1 MGTQFT
7 VDLSQDTPETIDR
20 GREVE
25 PDWYAVIVHDVGEDP
40 KNGAVL
46 FEFKV
51 VAGME
56 TQGKYAGSI
65 IFDRLYDPDLADTEQ
80 KREMA
85 IRRQKLY
92 ASRLGLLATDAFG
105 REASGDWMDA
115 MGKSVVVRVERR
127 SYTDSLGEKKEIT
140 GVRFDGIYPPDH
152 EKIPDS
158 VRKSLHLPPAKLSA
172 ETLARQARAAEQ
184 KQKPLLPG
192 TSPEAPSRPP
202 IDVSDL

>member
-7 VDLSQDTPETIDR
+7 VDLTQDTPETIDR

-25 PDWYAVIVHDVGEDP
+25 PDWYAVVVHDVGEDP

-51 VAGME
+51 QAGME

-65 IFDRLYDPDLADTEQ
+65 IFDRLYDPDLADSEQ
-80 KREMA
+80 KRQMA

-140 GVRFDGIYPPDH
+140 GVRFDGLFPPDH
-152 EKIPDS
+152 EKIPDP
-158 VRKSLHLPPAKLSA
+158 VRQALNLPAAKLSP
-172 ETLARQARAAEQ
+172 ETLAKRAKAAAAEP
-184 KQKPLLPG
+184 KRPPGPPG
-192 TSPEAPSRPP
+192 TAAETRPP